1 MDREAWWTIVH
12 GVTKS
17 RKWLSTHKLNNI
29 TYEMYLASSY
39 RTVADTNRNLC
50 MPGPR
55 RKEQ

>member
-1 MDREAWWTIVH
+1 MGLQRVRVA
-12 GVTKS
+12 KS
-17 RKWLSTHKLNNI
+17 QKWLSMHKPNNI

-39 RTVADTNRNLC
+39 RTVTHTNKNLC

>member
-12 GVTKS
+12 GVAKS
-17 RKWLSTHKLNNI
+17 QKWLSMHKPNNI

-39 RTVADTNRNLC
+39 RTVTHTNKNLC

-55 RKEQ
+55 RKKQ